1 MEGVVAANKR
11 KGTNMRI
18 NHNISALRANNQLA
32 KTNKLLDASL
42 QRLSSGYRINSAADD
57 AAGLAISEKMRT
69 QIAGLDQASRNASDG
84 ISVIQTAEGALIEVE
99 SMLQRMRELAV
110 QSANG
115 VYTIEDRQAIQAEI
129 DQLSQEISRISK
141 NTEFNTMTL
150 LNGNIDRRSFSNNS
164 NVNLI
169 SLSDTVSVGTYA
181 IKINRD
187 ARQAV
192 LVGQSIQ
199 LGTGNTSTTRKI
211 TASEAGTINV
221 NGETVEVNEGDTI
234 DEVFQKLRDTCDSV
248 NVTVFAADASQKP
261 DPKKNPELAGY
272 TSESL
277 ETGKS
282 LVFVSKEYGSDQKI
296 TLYCSNSQLSTL
308 LGLTIQRAEATGYD
322 AEAEIVL
329 NEKNSDSLFE
339 NTATVSIQGNKVTV
353 SDRNNFKMVFEIA
366 PGTVGT
372 GYIDTSIDKADTKP
386 ITGGIDSS
394 VTTTPVDVMVS
405 VLDAGPMDLQIG
417 ANEGQTMSIRIP
429 RVDPETLGIDN
440 INIAT
445 ADGAQKA
452 ISLLDTAISEISSIR
467 SKLGA
472 YQNRLEHAISN
483 LDVSS
488 ENMTESLSRIMDVD
502 MASEMA
508 EYTQKSVLAQ
518 AGTAMLAQ
526 ANARPQQI
534 LSLLQQ

>member
-1 MEGVVAANKR
+1 
-11 KGTNMRI
+11 
-18 NHNISALRANNQLA
+18 
-32 KTNKLLDASL
+32 
-42 QRLSSGYRINSAADD
+42 
-57 AAGLAISEKMRT
+57 
-69 QIAGLDQASRNASDG
+69 
-84 ISVIQTAEGALIEVE
+84 
-99 SMLQRMRELAV
+99 
-110 QSANG
+110 
-115 VYTIEDRQAIQAEI
+115 
-129 DQLSQEISRISK
+129 
-141 NTEFNTMTL
+141 
-150 LNGNIDRRSFSNNS
+150 
-164 NVNLI
+164 
-169 SLSDTVSVGTYA
+169 
-181 IKINRD
+181 
-187 ARQAV
+187 
-192 LVGQSIQ
+192 
-199 LGTGNTSTTRKI
+199 
-211 TASEAGTINV
+211 
-221 NGETVEVNEGDTI
+221 
-234 DEVFQKLRDTCDSV
+234 
-248 NVTVFAADASQKP
+248 
-261 DPKKNPELAGY
+261 
-272 TSESL
+272 
-277 ETGKS
+277 

-329 NEKNSDSLFE
+329 NEKNPDSLFE

-386 ITGGIDSS
+386 ISGGIDSS

>member
-1 MEGVVAANKR
+1 MAANKR

-296 TLYCSNSQLSTL
+296 TLYCSNFQLSTL

-329 NEKNSDSLFE
+329 NEKNPDSLFE

>member
-1 MEGVVAANKR
+1 MAANKR

-84 ISVIQTAEGALIEVE
+84 ISVIQTAEGALVEVE

-329 NEKNSDSLFE
+329 NEKNPDSLFE

-386 ITGGIDSS
+386 ISGGIDSS

>member
-329 NEKNSDSLFE
+329 NEKNPDSLFE